1 MRNVTSGKK
10 QLNAVELGCLWVA
23 TALYACVICSGS
35 AWSADPLLTVVPAAT
50 KWLPC
55 IPDKPDVCQFA
66 PFKGDPAKESSHRY
80 VRTAAGFTF
89 PKHWHVSAENLVVI
103 SGTVVIDE
111 EGREQALHPGD
122 YVYIPVRNIH
132 WGSCPEP
139 CMFYL
144 SIDGPDSFNVVEDKK

>member
-1 MRNVTSGKK
+1 MRAVTIGRTRRAVRLGSLWAGAALCASLISSG
-10 QLNAVELGCLWVA
+10 G
-23 TALYACVICSGS
+23 T
-35 AWSADPLLTVVPAAT
+35 WSAEPLGIVVPAT
-50 KWLPC
+50 TNWLPC

-66 PFKGDPAKESSHRY
+66 PFKGDPAKEPSHRY

-89 PKHWHVSAENLVVI
+89 PKHWHISAENLVVI

-111 EGREQALHPGD
+111 DGREQALHPGD
-122 YVYIPVRNIH
+122 YVYIPVKNVH

-144 SIDGPDSFNVVEDKK
+144 KIDGQDSFNVVEDKK

>member
-1 MRNVTSGKK
+1 MRTVTSEGK
-10 QLNAVELGCLWVA
+10 QLSATGLGCLWAA
-23 TALYACVICSGS
+23 TALYAWLTCIGS
-35 AWSADPLLTVVPAAT
+35 VWSADPMLMVVPAST

-66 PFKGDPAKESSHRY
+66 PFKGDPAKEASHRY

-89 PKHWHVSAENLVVI
+89 PKHWHVSAENLVMI
-103 SGTVVIDE
+103 YGTVVINE
-111 EGREQALHPGD
+111 EGREQVLHAGD
-122 YVYIPVRNIH
+122 YVYIPVKSVH

-144 SIDGPDSFNVVEDKK
+144 SIDGPDSFNVVEEKK